1 MWIKKV
7 KMRKHDVKRLKDVS
21 IPDGRIVAS
30 NELRL
35 SKDYSVCKYV
45 SHRLDHNLLC
55 LMIRLWPILFG

>member
-1 MWIKKV
+1 
-7 KMRKHDVKRLKDVS
+7 MRKHDVKRLKDVS

-35 SKDYSVCKYV
+35 SNDYSVCKYV

-55 LMIRLWPILFG
+55 VMIRL